1 VPLSEC
7 EPTHDNWVQAA
18 ILLGLATPFALAGTP
33 LARSRRAVAWWLIG
47 GALTIPVWLVVEVAF
62 LLSSYSNS

>member
-1 VPLSEC
+1 
-7 EPTHDNWVQAA
+7 VQAA